1 LINETSQEIEV
12 HNWSWKF
19 WEMQFGMFS
28 TPFKLLVTP
37 LLEFRQLTSSME
49 TQWFIY
55 IEETSSL
62 GNEKISW
69 LKLRELVKEK

>member
-1 LINETSQEIEV
+1 
-12 HNWSWKF
+12 
-19 WEMQFGMFS
+19 MQFGMFS

-37 LLEFRQLTSSME
+37 LLEFRELTSSME
-49 TQWFIY
+49 TQWFFY
-55 IEETSSL
+55 VEETSSL